1 MKLKTSPE
9 VELMQKRSVSVAS
22 VAFTTSLCAQ
32 YTIGQTAIT
41 DFYKEYFK
49 ILQDK
54 QKMKYTKDIM

>member
-1 MKLKTSPE
+1 
-9 VELMQKRSVSVAS
+9 MQKRSVSVAS